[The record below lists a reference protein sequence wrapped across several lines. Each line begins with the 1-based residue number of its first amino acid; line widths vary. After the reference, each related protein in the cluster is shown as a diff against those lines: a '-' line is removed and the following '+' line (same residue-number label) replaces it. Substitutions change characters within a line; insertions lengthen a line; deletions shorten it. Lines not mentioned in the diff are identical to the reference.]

1 MAIWAIAH
9 RGASD
14 KAPENTLVAFE
25 RALEQGADA
34 LECDVHLSA
43 DGEVIVIH
51 DETVDRTTDGHG
63 PVAEMTVAELQR
75 LDAGSWKDRRFAG
88 QRIPT
93 LSEVSELA
101 RGRAQLFIELKG
113 ASPELPAR
121 VVQVLRESGVAEQAW
136 LFTDERAVLEALRN
150 LAPEMHVRWRE
161 GMESGDF
168 VLTWPER
175 LSEATVAVFRERGL
189 RVFTTIRDQIGNNE
203 ARLIAARMMEL
214 KIDGIICN
222 RVWLLREVFGPA
234 AP

>member
-1 MAIWAIAH
+1 M
-9 RGASD
+9 
-14 KAPENTLVAFE
+14 
-25 RALEQGADA
+25 
-34 LECDVHLSA
+34 HLSA

-63 PVAEMTVAELQR
+63 AVAEMSLAELQR
-75 LDAGSWKDRRFAG
+75 LDAGAWKDRRFAG

-93 LSEVSELA
+93 LGEVSDLV
-101 RGRAQLFIELKG
+101 RGRAHLFVELKG

-121 VVQVLRESGVAEQAW
+121 VVQVLRERGIAEQAW
-136 LFTDERAVLEALRN
+136 LFADERPVLEALRE

-175 LSEATVAVFRERGL
+175 LTEATVAVFRERGL
-189 RVFTTIRDQIGNNE
+189 RIFTTIRDQIGNNE
-203 ARLIAARMMEL
+203 ARVIAARMVEL

-222 RVWLLREVFGPA
+222 RIWLLREVFGSAVP
-234 AP
+234 